1 MQTEP
6 RNCGSRIAGKDFGER
21 GNRVNRLAQ
30 WADLLISNA
39 SLDRGPFEEILVTE
53 FPYLTNA
60 LSSIYRPWN
69 VSGDSGRPQQQ
80 SFVICT
86 GSNNL
91 HLAAHLIRSLRRV
104 HNSQTIIE
112 IAYAGDED
120 LRPDHR
126 SFLAGLE
133 PDILFIDLLERFPAA
148 RDDLVKSGWAMKPFA
163 LLASFSSRAILMDA
177 DAVFLTSPDFLFDTH
192 PALNK
197 TGTLF
202 YHDRAAR
209 AGEDKRKLWVKA
221 QLEAAGR
228 SPSTHLATES
238 LFYQENTWWEQD
250 SGVVAVDRA
259 NVRALLGLI
268 FAAWMNTKTVRKQ
281 VTYQTFHGDKE
292 TYWLAMELSGFEYFF
307 QPWYAGNLGVA
318 RNVSSKTP
326 GAEPKAEVCGTH
338 MLHLDQLH
346 KTPFWI
352 NGGLYDHKNEPERG
366 FAEMTHYISG
376 HASGRGP
383 QWSFP
388 RDNVA
393 CLNGGEVT
401 ELSDEIRATWK
412 RTCEEAAT
420 VDGMIKDIE

>member
-1 MQTEP
+1 MLHIVAPAWTWLRTTIAKKTVLLAVGILLLINLGLITFSDRIRERVVQFWPVDGEP
-6 RNCGSRIAGKDFGER
+6 NSSAELPYPWTTSLNVSQFGER
-21 GNRVNRLAQ
+21 GNRVNRLALR
-30 WADLLISNA
+30 ADLLISNA
-39 SLDRGPFEEILVTE
+39 SLDRGTFEEILVTE

-60 LSSIYRPWN
+60 LSSIYLPWN
-69 VSGDSGRPQQQ
+69 DSGDNGRPQQQ

-104 HNSQTIIE
+104 HNSQTTIE

-133 PDILFIDLLERFPAA
+133 PDILFIDLLQRFPAA

-163 LLASFSSRAILMDA
+163 LLASISSRAILMDA
-177 DAVFLTSPDFLFDTH
+177 DAVFLTSPDSIFGTH

-228 SPSTHLATES
+228 SPSTYLATES
-238 LFYQENTWWEQD
+238 LFYQEKTWWEQD

-292 TYWLAMELSGFEYFF
+292 TYWLAMELSGIRLLLSA
-307 QPWYAGNLGVA
+307 W
-318 RNVSSKTP
+318 
-326 GAEPKAEVCGTH
+326 VC
-338 MLHLDQLH
+338 
-346 KTPFWI
+346 
-352 NGGLYDHKNEPERG
+352 R
-366 FAEMTHYISG
+366 
-376 HASGRGP
+376 
-383 QWSFP
+383 
-388 RDNVA
+388 
-393 CLNGGEVT
+393 
-401 ELSDEIRATWK
+401 
-412 RTCEEAAT
+412 
-420 VDGMIKDIE
+420 